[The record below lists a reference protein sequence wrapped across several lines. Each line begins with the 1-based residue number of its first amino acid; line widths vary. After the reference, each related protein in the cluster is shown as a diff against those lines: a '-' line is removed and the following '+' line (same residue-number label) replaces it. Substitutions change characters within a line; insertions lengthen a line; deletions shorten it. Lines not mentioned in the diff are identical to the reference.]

1 MTGRGGHPGFCEASR
16 KSLHGD
22 SITSPCHLDR
32 VVLIQSAKL
41 TKFGGRCR
49 TFDSFEEAQPSLPVL
64 SDDPQLSADSLCPK
78 RLLMG
83 TPGPIRGTFLEAQ
96 QAPHGAVHCLLQVP
110 ELLSLS
116 SMQAEMLV
124 VELADIGPGFNWAEP
139 CSRGHEPDL
148 DVAAKTYAGIS
159 RHSTLLWLAAVFSQ
173 AVVSGQC
180 SLEQVRSM
188 PFETVN
194 EQYVRERKVLVCERC
209 RRPMDTSVQHRDA
222 YQTGGSIAGSLG
234 GSVGGSMLA
243 GAVLGPVG
251 ALAGAIG
258 GAIAGSRA
266 GAAASEGICDAVD
279 SSGTQL
285 CNVCKEAANVRQ
297 MGHQNWGGGRLGSGD
312 EPTAPLQASSASAPS
327 APGVGERLGEVAS
340 GAGAKIGEAASAVG
354 EGLSGVGSWMRKSVS
369 SMTGSDEPKPT
380 ASGRPDEAFRSFEG
394 SGRALGTDAADVDQR
409 RNARA
414 AAAEAAMRRA
424 GQAPTNGYAQ
434 TSAPGRGA
442 ANAASTQA
450 LIDEDEALARRLQE
464 QFDLEEREGR

>member
-1 MTGRGGHPGFCEASR
+1 
-16 KSLHGD
+16 
-22 SITSPCHLDR
+22 
-32 VVLIQSAKL
+32 
-41 TKFGGRCR
+41 
-49 TFDSFEEAQPSLPVL
+49 
-64 SDDPQLSADSLCPK
+64 
-78 RLLMG
+78 MG
-83 TPGPIRGTFLEAQ
+83 TPGNSDSIFPAVLTTCQIFGHFSQARSAGLSWKRSKPRTAQ
-96 QAPHGAVHCLLQVP
+96 RHAEVHCLLQVP

-139 CSRGHEPDL
+139 CSRGCMQLLMKYGIQTATWTDGKGNVRSRLLRHEPDL

-159 RHSTLLWLAAVFSQ
+159 RLSCDAISERAL
-173 AVVSGQC
+173 
-180 SLEQVRSM
+180 RSM